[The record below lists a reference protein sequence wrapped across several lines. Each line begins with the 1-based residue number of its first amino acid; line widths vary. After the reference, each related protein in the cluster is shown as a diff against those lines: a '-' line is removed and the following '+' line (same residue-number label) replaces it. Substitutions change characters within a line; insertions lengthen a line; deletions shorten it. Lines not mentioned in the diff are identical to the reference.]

1 MAKKTLMNNFRNGG
15 KPKKR
20 IIFAETPK
28 RTVLENR
35 YLDTRTNKEIPE
47 SEFKKRRVVGY
58 NYTGREDLDKAIF
71 EEILDALSS
80 DVNYADFTDY
90 MLSNYGI
97 DFSNKDSFKVRY
109 DSVYNAFGDDF
120 EREIAK
126 FSTELANSSLIKD
139 FANASKEFLKE
150 PVYENAKI
158 EYVEKK
164 VPDNTFV
171 NEAKKAAR
179 ASMEIDGVPTE
190 IVPFYGEEE
199 FKNISQKY
207 NKNALKNADVILLG
221 HVGSKIAGI
230 ENEVW
235 NSYLKENM
243 DKDST
248 CYGGICAGYAM
259 AIDFKD
265 VPNFTGTISNKWIGI
280 PEYKTFKGKGSFAD
294 IFFSNVE
301 DESHQVAAVKPK
313 YGREYANYQKNPEL
327 IPTIR
332 DEFGRIVRSSQL
344 VEIPTQILSP
354 LQVQPPAQIP
364 TLRTQVRMQDGGN
377 IKKYQNSGQP
387 VQESGDIKN
396 TTPKFVISEK
406 TPLDKILFS
415 FYGPKSNPEYNPQG
429 PDSVYDI
436 GDLSIP
442 LKRDIYNTWESIVRH
457 NPKGERNSTI
467 SPKHKFTYHGDYNLV
482 SYVNMNGDTIVLDPR
497 DYNER
502 VQRFIKERKEKSFT
516 NKGDRNY
523 LKKAGGF
530 DVRVPGDD
538 ISYHLS
544 KSVPNYYDVY
554 NTELQRPL
562 GYYRVNDAEKPDVS
576 SVSFLKPTL
585 ASQYPSFYREKQE
598 RNRSK
603 QEAVV
608 DNIYNKLADLSKDIM
623 EEFPQGGNEEMVDYD
638 NYISNINL
646 DKIKDKGIL
655 DKINLY
661 KELKKEY
668 LKEESKYYD
677 IFEHN
682 VKQNTN
688 QLHPGVN
695 LYKNE
700 NNEYVNGGNPQ
711 NNTMKNNKTYRG
723 INKYQQGGKNDRDIL
738 AESLEALNIPQKE
751 LMNILFGERKSPSE
765 LLTGDELGSKLM
777 GRENYGLLADLLLD
791 PLNLI
796 PLSKAKYLLGFKG
809 EKQKQKLSNLSKIG
823 NILWAADKVNDIQT
837 AITSDAVYPYTQSF
851 LKPFQQGGNP
861 QNNTMKNTKFPTLGR
876 FMYQQGGN
884 IKKYQNSGF
893 ADNNSLDCI
902 EIGGKTFCKRPGKEN
917 EGYYLKEGNFYYR
930 APNVYAKDEDRP
942 YDYDTQGNK
951 TEQYGW
957 SPSSPM
963 GEEELDYMKKQRQYI
978 RGEVIPYDEFT
989 NPDYKYPNK
998 YEFKGKDFEL
1008 DYYKFLHDKH
1018 NKYGKEYFHPEDLE
1032 DYYRYYEK
1040 NKKKFNEKSN
1050 EGIKPNIY
1058 ERRNGGLIKK
1068 YQGGGQPSFVVKNES
1083 NHYTNNT
1090 PRANWYYQEFLSP
1103 DKKTRFVKKTN
1114 QYYAKASNG
1123 LWYPVN
1129 MNFVHQYA
1137 TNQDMVDEQLRT
1149 LETYYANNFRKE
1161 GGDNYPYG
1169 ITEAELYEEYG
1180 YPYLLPSEKKED
1192 YLYDLYKLHTEYG
1205 DSALREEDVEQLKQ
1219 LESKQYEKLKKRY
1232 KKEQEDIYNKQFD
1245 TSKPNVYER
1254 KNGGMITKFMY
1265 QQGGYGQGYGELQGD
1280 AGKLLREIMMGTT
1293 TSGMFDKQTGTYSK
1307 ISTADYLKEKGY
1319 SAPYAKK
1326 DWIGNTVMYVKDP
1339 AGNEVKVKD
1348 FDKEVEAYNAAK
1360 ATEFKSNQEQ
1370 FNKFLPLTQN
1380 LAGLFDLQQREQEE
1394 IANKKLTVR
1403 DFPTS
1408 NSTYAPVGFA
1418 QDGGGMQ
1425 SAQDPMPSLQAIM
1438 NGLPRGMSKK
1448 HKEMVKNNADKEL
1461 FVMQQALGYKD
1472 NSPFRNLPEQDIYSD
1487 TIDMNNVS
1495 IPLAAISDNSI
1506 AKILPP
1512 NSGTHIFKGAQVVKE
1527 IPVDMAQQGML
1538 VQDDNQEMIIG
1549 VIDLLRQIED
1559 PQNRQEVAIKKLEE
1573 LLAEGIQVDQEA
1585 FMQAVME
1592 DGNNIKDD
1600 EEEDD
1605 DSISMEEVDEDSFE
1619 MVDEVEEMRDGG
1631 MPQRYKDMGF
1641 TKVNTPKRTPNHGS
1655 KSHAVVVKD
1664 GSSYKLIRF
1673 GQKGVSGS
1681 PRKPGESEAY
1691 RKRRESFKA
1700 RHAKNIA
1707 KGKTSA
1713 AYWADKVKWEDGGM
1727 PNVGMTMPQYMNSGF
1742 AKSNYNNGDASALFI
1757 NTPLAKNGFF
1767 SRLGKGIKKV
1777 ARGVGNAF
1785 HDWGMMLAD
1794 NVGNEFGIYDIDN
1807 ERYKTKFGRSLA
1819 GINEKI
1825 QPVVGKIK
1833 GAIASA
1839 AVPGMSGVFNLKNS
1853 MGAGMN
1859 QQQSAAASPYGYSP
1873 NFAMPQNNNADQL
1886 RMLMNFAPMLLGS
1899 QNPFSSEAGSQM
1911 LPGFFQNGGG
1921 SDEEPKRMSSSINNM
1936 QGIIGEAPTN
1946 MSERMPSYN
1955 MSYRQTSASSKAP
1968 TAGRKLTGQD
1978 RELTNQYNYLADLQ
1992 QYVMTYGLSALEK
2005 TDPEAADFYTN
2016 AALLAANNYNNEDE
2030 EEDDNDIILPEI
2042 VKTAKRPDN
2051 KKGTKA
2057 KKSKEYEYNSYLEL
2071 EFPKSKSDFLL
2082 NNFGIKF
2089 SDIGKSVN
2097 ANMDDSLANLTNV
2110 LRNLLSRDSQV
2121 LIYDPRN
2128 VAQSPTIYGP
2138 TASAKNGLM
2147 VRKYKQGGSVFNK
2160 DLVANDDSMAKHYLP
2175 IPLMIPIQTEI
2186 KETIVLPTKDLVKVN
2201 AKKRHSKMSDNE
2213 VTDVVP
2219 ENSYILS
2226 QFGDTKIYKDE
2237 ANQIVME
2244 MKAEPY
2250 NLHKASAVP
2259 KVRTLG
2265 DMMNKNVMSPADL
2278 SRVVSNKFK
2287 IIDNGDDPFTIQTN
2301 EANRFNRAAYLEAI
2315 IGLSEYDK
2323 ARKGIDN
2330 SISAQTQAGQLPQM
2344 VARQGGF
2351 AKPLV
2356 MNGGVLPKAVDP
2368 LSLALSAAPQII
2380 STAFDIGANIADRN
2394 RLKKNTRLN
2403 AADISR
2409 YANTARQ
2416 NLGLSAMT
2424 QGLFTAMQD
2433 TNIIP
2438 ELKDVN
2444 YLDAINNMNMAYVN
2458 TAANRLASD
2467 AFSNRLDVSSMS
2479 PQSAMYLAGRDTAQ
2493 RYEALGK
2500 ASADLAKTRAD
2511 LFTKYMMTR
2520 GELLNENAGMRAK
2533 AANLRT
2539 AAQNAKL
2546 GTFGGIFSGYLDN
2559 LTGVTKNEIEA
2570 NMANRGN
2577 YAARLSDLNSSL
2589 GQSLQNTANVI
2600 AQSQNRSKTESE
2612 ARVAEKKAKC
2622 AEIGGQWIIHP
2633 DGFQEC
2639 SK

>member
-71 EEILDALSS
+71 EEILGALSS
-80 DVNYADFTDY
+80 DVNYEDFTDY

-221 HVGSKIAGI
+221 HAGSKIAGI
-230 ENEVW
+230 KNEVW

-248 CYGGICAGYAM
+248 CYGGICMGSSM
-259 AIDFKD
+259 ATDFKD

-301 DESHQVAAVKPK
+301 DESYQVAAVKPK

-377 IKKYQNSGQP
+377 IKKYQNSG
-387 VQESGDIKN
+387 
-396 TTPKFVISEK
+396 
-406 TPLDKILFS
+406 
-415 FYGPKSNPEYNPQG
+415 
-429 PDSVYDI
+429 
-436 GDLSIP
+436 
-442 LKRDIYNTWESIVRH
+442 
-457 NPKGERNSTI
+457 
-467 SPKHKFTYHGDYNLV
+467 
-482 SYVNMNGDTIVLDPR
+482 
-497 DYNER
+497 
-502 VQRFIKERKEKSFT
+502 
-516 NKGDRNY
+516 
-523 LKKAGGF
+523 
-530 DVRVPGDD
+530 
-538 ISYHLS
+538 
-544 KSVPNYYDVY
+544 
-554 NTELQRPL
+554 
-562 GYYRVNDAEKPDVS
+562 
-576 SVSFLKPTL
+576 
-585 ASQYPSFYREKQE
+585 
-598 RNRSK
+598 
-603 QEAVV
+603 
-608 DNIYNKLADLSKDIM
+608 
-623 EEFPQGGNEEMVDYD
+623 
-638 NYISNINL
+638 
-646 DKIKDKGIL
+646 
-655 DKINLY
+655 
-661 KELKKEY
+661 
-668 LKEESKYYD
+668 
-677 IFEHN
+677 
-682 VKQNTN
+682 
-688 QLHPGVN
+688 
-695 LYKNE
+695 
-700 NNEYVNGGNPQ
+700 
-711 NNTMKNNKTYRG
+711 
-723 INKYQQGGKNDRDIL
+723 
-738 AESLEALNIPQKE
+738 
-751 LMNILFGERKSPSE
+751 
-765 LLTGDELGSKLM
+765 
-777 GRENYGLLADLLLD
+777 
-791 PLNLI
+791 
-796 PLSKAKYLLGFKG
+796 
-809 EKQKQKLSNLSKIG
+809 
-823 NILWAADKVNDIQT
+823 
-837 AITSDAVYPYTQSF
+837 
-851 LKPFQQGGNP
+851 
-861 QNNTMKNTKFPTLGR
+861 
-876 FMYQQGGN
+876 
-884 IKKYQNSGF
+884 F

-917 EGYYLKEGNFYYR
+917 EGYYLKEENFYYR

-989 NPDYKYPNK
+989 NPGYKYPNK

-1058 ERRNGGLIKK
+1058 ER
-1068 YQGGGQPSFVVKNES
+1068 
-1083 NHYTNNT
+1083 
-1090 PRANWYYQEFLSP
+1090 
-1103 DKKTRFVKKTN
+1103 
-1114 QYYAKASNG
+1114 
-1123 LWYPVN
+1123 
-1129 MNFVHQYA
+1129 
-1137 TNQDMVDEQLRT
+1137 
-1149 LETYYANNFRKE
+1149 
-1161 GGDNYPYG
+1161 
-1169 ITEAELYEEYG
+1169 
-1180 YPYLLPSEKKED
+1180 
-1192 YLYDLYKLHTEYG
+1192 
-1205 DSALREEDVEQLKQ
+1205 
-1219 LESKQYEKLKKRY
+1219 
-1232 KKEQEDIYNKQFD
+1232 
-1245 TSKPNVYER
+1245 
-1254 KNGGMITKFMY
+1254 KNGGMINKFMY

-1461 FVMQQALGYKD
+1461 LVMQQALGYKD

-1495 IPLAAISDNSI
+1495 IPLAAISDNGI

-1899 QNPFSSEAGSQM
+1899 QSPFSSGAGSQM

-1936 QGIIGEAPTN
+1936 QGIIGEVPTN
-1946 MSERMPSYN
+1946 MSERMPSSN

-1968 TAGRKLTGQD
+1968 TAGRELTGQD
-1978 RELTNQYNYLADLQ
+1978 RELTNQDNYLADLQ

-2030 EEDDNDIILPEI
+2030 EEDDNGIILPEI

-2051 KKGTKA
+2051 KKGTKT

-2458 TAANRLASD
+2458 TVANRLASD

-2511 LFTKYMMTR
+2511 LFTKYMTTR

-2539 AAQNAKL
+2539 AAQNAKF

-2559 LTGVTKNEIEA
+2559 LIGATKNEIEA

-2577 YAARLSDLNSSL
+2577 YTARLSDLNSSL

-2612 ARVAEKKAKC
+2612 ARAAEKRARC
-2622 AEIGGQWIIHP
+2622 AERGGQWIIHP
-2633 DGFQEC
+2633 DGTQEC